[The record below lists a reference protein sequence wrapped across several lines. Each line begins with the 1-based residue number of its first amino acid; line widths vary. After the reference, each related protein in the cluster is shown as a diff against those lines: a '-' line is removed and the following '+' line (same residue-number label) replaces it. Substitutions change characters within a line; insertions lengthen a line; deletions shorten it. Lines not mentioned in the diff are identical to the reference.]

1 MNRINRMRRKMKENP
16 EGALALL
23 DMIHQVDVR
32 ETVREIC
39 NDDNLSL
46 AEKADI
52 VLVYLEIPMDK
63 VLDDSE
69 IEALKKRA
77 EKYDNWTE
85 GRE

>member
-1 MNRINRMRRKMKENP
+1 MNRISRMRRKMKENP

-32 ETVREIC
+32 ETVIEIC
-39 NDDNLSL
+39 NDDNLSP

-63 VLDDSE
+63 VLDDPE
-69 IEALKKRA
+69 IKALKKRV

-85 GRE
+85 RRE